1 MTLLVEVVSHEAI
14 RPSAATPAH
23 LRRIQLSVPLLL
35 PPGRDGVS
43 LGLFLSSWAA
53 AARGEEPSWFPRI
66 HTAAV
71 LPPLDLP
78 IGYLQLKAAGRFPW
92 RLFIRAPEMAA
103 LRGETCGGAARPPTG
118 TRPPSRS
125 CGAPSPAAAGILQPL
140 LREPSLRRCGLR
152 RTGDGWRQTGGAGG
166 EREGGRAES
175 GRQVPQGPNRG
186 STVGG
191 LAWEDDGVDTM
202 EFSEWSRL
210 GMHKTDF
217 GWGLPVWHCTPMK
230 DLENFVVFGEAD
242 GGAGME
248 AWLWLPGEVME
259 RLREDPEV
267 LRFVDPDSF
276 SH

>member
-23 LRRIQLSVPLLL
+23 LRRIQLSVVDQGAPATYVQSLSFFR
-35 PPGRDGVS
+35 PDGT
-43 LGLFLSSWAA
+43 A
-53 AARGEEPSWFPRI
+53 I

-103 LRGETCGGAARPPTG
+103 LRGETCGGAARPPTRYEATPKRKHLWVALLPVNLRKRIEEFSSLSFGNLAYAVVASAEPG
-118 TRPPSRS
+118 T
-125 CGAPSPAAAGILQPL
+125 
-140 LREPSLRRCGLR
+140 
-152 RTGDGWRQTGGAGG
+152 AGG
-166 EREGGRAES
+166 RRGELEASVREAVRRVDAKYLKDQIEVLLS
-175 GRQVPQGPNRG
+175 
-186 STVGG
+186 GG